1 MCCLNVSV
9 IVFVIDFVFVCVIV
23 FWLVRPC
30 LLILQRCVAAHQ
42 PVWIATNPRTAF
54 SWIFGPFGAGSS
66 SGILLSRHLNKST
79 FAPKS
84 SDYVSLFLLNKIY
97 LQGVLDRVALTD
109 QRPSDAFLSILCRK
123 YEQLVNTKL
132 QSRAFSGVNGCS
144 CWIVAACRWHK
155 YKIHICTNNQ
165 SQIHKYKI
173 RMRFGFEHSQV

>member
-1 MCCLNVSV
+1 MSPHLAT
-9 IVFVIDFVFVCVIV
+9 
-23 FWLVRPC
+23 VRRGAPAGLDC
-30 LLILQRCVAAHQ
+30 HQ
-42 PVWIATNPRTAF
+42 PSDPAF

-132 QSRAFSGVNGCS
+132 QSRAFSDVNGCS
-144 CWIVAACRWHK
+144 C
-155 YKIHICTNNQ
+155 
-165 SQIHKYKI
+165 
-173 RMRFGFEHSQV
+173 